1 MNDNR
6 EPVIAP
12 RGSAL
17 SPFRHGIF
25 RSVWIATLA
34 SSFGGMIQGVGAAW
48 MMVALAA
55 SAQMVTLVQASIT
68 LPIVMLA
75 LVAGA
80 LADAFDRRKLMIVAQ
95 AFMLVVSTALAAAA
109 SLDWV
114 TPWLLLLFTFLIG
127 CGAALNAPAWQARS
141 EEHTSELQSLMRN

>member
-1 MNDNR
+1 MSDIA
-6 EPVIAP
+6 EPAAERP
-12 RGSAL
+12 GSAL
-17 SPFRHGIF
+17 SPFRHTIF

-68 LPIVMLA
+68 LPIVLLS

-95 AFMLVVSTALAAAA
+95 AFMLDRKST
-109 SLDWV
+109 
-114 TPWLLLLFTFLIG
+114 
-127 CGAALNAPAWQARS
+127 R
-141 EEHTSELQSLMRN
+141 

>member
-1 MNDNR
+1 MNDTSLPAS
-6 EPVIAP
+6 ESPASP
-12 RGSAL
+12 LA
-17 SPFRHGIF
+17 PFRQGIF

-48 MMVALAA
+48 MMVALSA

-68 LPIVMLA
+68 LPIVMLS

-80 LADAFDRRKLMIVAQ
+80 LADVFDRRKLMLTAQ
-95 AFMLVVSTALAAAA
+95 VFMLVVSSVLAIFAY
-109 SLDWV
+109 LDLV

-127 CGAALNAPAWQARS
+127 CGAALNAPAWQAS
-141 EEHTSELQSLMRN
+141 VG

>member
-17 SPFRHGIF
+17 SPFRPGIF

-34 SSFGGMIQGVGAAW
+34 SSFGGMIQGVGAAR

-55 SAQMVTLVQASIT
+55 SAPMVTLVQASIT
-68 LPIVMLA
+68 LPITMRA
-75 LVAGA
+75 LVVGA
-80 LADAFDRRKLMIVAQ
+80 LGAAFPRSKLMLVAT
-95 AFMLVVSTALAAAA
+95 ALTPDSSTASAAA
-109 SLDWV
+109 
-114 TPWLLLLFTFLIG
+114 G
-127 CGAALNAPAWQARS
+127 
-141 EEHTSELQSLMRN
+141 